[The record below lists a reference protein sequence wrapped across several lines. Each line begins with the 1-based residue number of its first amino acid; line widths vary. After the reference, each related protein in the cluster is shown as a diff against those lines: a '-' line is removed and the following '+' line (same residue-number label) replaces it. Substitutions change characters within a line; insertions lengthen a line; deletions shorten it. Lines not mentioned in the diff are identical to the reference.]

1 MPSSP
6 SSPQPEPDMRLS
18 IGLPQLG
25 RFADVDTLRR
35 VAIAAEAGGLS
46 SLWAIDRLLVPVD
59 PRSPYPTS
67 ADGTLPP
74 EQRTALDPIV
84 ALSVAATVTDRIR
97 LGTSVLVAPWY
108 PPVVLARALASVDVA
123 SAGRL
128 TVGLGVGWS
137 LDEYEAAGAPM
148 QQRGRRLDEIVE
160 LLDSLWRGR
169 TQRVTGRERIEPA
182 SLTVRPAQHPRPP
195 ILLAAYTAAGLD
207 RIARRADGW
216 LPTHLPLDA
225 IAAGWTTIRQGA
237 EAAGRDPRALEL
249 IVRAAPAFGHAAPGP
264 ARAPFTGSRRQI
276 ADDIAHTRDL
286 GAHELI
292 IDLQA
297 QVTRPDELVDTAL
310 ELTAE

>member
-1 MPSSP
+1 
-6 SSPQPEPDMRLS
+6 MRIG

-35 VAIAAEAGGLS
+35 VATAAEASGLS
-46 SLWAIDRLLVPVD
+46 SLWVIDRLLVPLN
-59 PRSPYPTS
+59 PRSAYPAS
-67 ADGTLPP
+67 ADGTLPA
-74 EQRTALDPIV
+74 EQHTAIDPLV

-108 PPVVLARALASVDVA
+108 PPVVLARALASVDLA

-137 LDEYEAAGAPM
+137 LDEYEAVGAPM

-160 LLDSLWRGR
+160 LLNSLWSGP
-169 TQRVTGRERIEPA
+169 TQRLTGHERIEPA
-182 SLTVRPAQHPRPP
+182 SLTVHPTQQPRPP

-216 LPTHLPLDA
+216 LPTSLPLDA
-225 IAAGWTTIRQGA
+225 IAAGWTTIRDRA
-237 EAAGRDPRALEL
+237 AAAGRDPHTLQL
-249 IVRAAPAFGHAAPGP
+249 IVRAAPTFSDTALGP
-264 ARAPFTGSRRQI
+264 TRPPFTGSWPQI
-276 ADDIAHTRDL
+276 TDDIAHTRDL

-297 QVTRPDELVDTAL
+297 QATHPDQLVDTTL
-310 ELTAE
+310 QLTADATTTTVA